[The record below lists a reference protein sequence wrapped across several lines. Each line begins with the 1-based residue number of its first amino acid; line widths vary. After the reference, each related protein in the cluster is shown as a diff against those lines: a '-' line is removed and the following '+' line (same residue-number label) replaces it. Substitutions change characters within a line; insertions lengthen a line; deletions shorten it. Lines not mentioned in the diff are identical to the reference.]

1 MPDSLAVTLLL
12 NYVLNAIPSGLAGY
26 ALARRSG
33 LRPVPV
39 VLVAALLPWV
49 GLLVPMLMSRGR
61 RRPVRARS
69 GLGTVG
75 LVALVAGVG
84 LLVASLTAEWAS
96 LEGSIHEYGTSLSGR
111 LGDSGAGQVSVLVFA
126 ALLVILAAGAWWHG
140 GLRYAVPLAWL
151 STGLAITMIDL
162 AIGSTF
168 VGSFVGSAVSLTGGH
183 ATAGV
188 WVGLGA
194 RLALAGLATAYLA
207 SLLLLAQA
215 ARPRVGEPTLAEAGN
230 AIRASA
236 SAAPTDTPISTA
248 TWGTT
253 GPHLTP
259 PSDPNAN
266 WGMPSSGPSVPT
278 GPVSD
283 GW

>member
-1 MPDSLAVTLLL
+1 M
-12 NYVLNAIPSGLAGY
+12 
-26 ALARRSG
+26 
-33 LRPVPV
+33 
-39 VLVAALLPWV
+39 
-49 GLLVPMLMSRGR
+49 
-61 RRPVRARS
+61 
-69 GLGTVG
+69 
-75 LVALVAGVG
+75 VALVAGVG

-111 LGDSGAGQVSVLVFA
+111 LGDSGAGPPWSSLRCWSSSQL
-126 ALLVILAAGAWWHG
+126 GRG
-140 GLRYAVPLAWL
+140 GMVVCDTRFHLPA

-266 WGMPSSGPSVPT
+266 WGCRPPDHRSPLDLCPT
-278 GPVSD
+278 GGESHGSFAPFS
-283 GW
+283 